1 MCLFDGN
8 LIIEK
13 IRVLK
18 VQKYTLLFLAPKS
31 LDESVTYGE
40 LNGTN
45 RENKSGWNPLITNQ
59 PQQEIIQAQTYARK
73 KAGDGQKFLRSV
85 SNRKKAFIHWFYLLL
100 TWIIVFGSIF
110 FVVLDF

>member
-45 RENKSGWNPLITNQ
+45 RENKSG
-59 PQQEIIQAQTYARK
+59 
-73 KAGDGQKFLRSV
+73 
-85 SNRKKAFIHWFYLLL
+85 
-100 TWIIVFGSIF
+100 
-110 FVVLDF
+110 